1 MKNLARAFNLL
12 SATYLTLCLAPDTGS
27 GTFPATPNEVYSM
40 VETLAIQSIESA
52 KSTNVLAED
61 IPAEFIEN
69 GVVVEKAVIELAKD
83 YAYDPDAIPFE
94 ENNDPTVYVQY
105 FSNFDER
112 QFATRLR
119 YDEIRKILMKERSV
133 ESVTASILDT
143 LTQKEGYYDQNKTLE
158 LFTKGAFVDYASIA
172 GTAKDM
178 DGVLILVRDAYN
190 HLKDNNA
197 DASGISYVTRTL
209 PEDIRI
215 YMPDRVANVLDVTK
229 LANLFN
235 LEKADLMGKIV
246 GLPDSMYDVAK
257 NDTATSDIADKIR
270 NTIFVAD
277 RKALMRYT
285 RVYAYSQ
292 DINGKARYTDHY
304 LTVEKLY
311 GFCKLFKAVKI
322 DATTAVNNQ
331 LTAHITPVPTPSA
344 PETQS
349 ANK

>member
-1 MKNLARAFNLL
+1 MKKLMLKLFF
-12 SATYLTLCLAPDTGS
+12 APPDNGS

-83 YAYDPDAIPFE
+83 YAFDPDAVPFE
-94 ENNDPTVYVQY
+94 ENNDPTLYVQY

-112 QFATRLR
+112 QFATRIR
-119 YDEIRKILMKERSV
+119 YDEIRKVLMKERSV

-158 LFTKGAFVDYASIA
+158 LFTQGAFIDYATIA

-190 HLKDNNA
+190 HLKDNND
-197 DASGISYVTRTL
+197 DATGIKYVTRTL

-235 LEKADLMGKIV
+235 LEKAELMGKIV
-246 GLPDSMYDVAK
+246 GLPDSLYNVAAG
-257 NDTATSDIADKIR
+257 NSATSANADAIR

-304 LTVEKLY
+304 LTTEKLY
-311 GFCKLFKAVKI
+311 AFCKLFKAVKI
-322 DATTAVNNQ
+322 DASAAVNAQ
-331 LTAHITPVPTPSA
+331 LTAHITPVPVTPSN
-344 PETQS
+344 PTQGQS
-349 ANK
+349 SNK